1 MAKKLESI
9 VQLAAQTAHQISA
22 NSGNYMAFLT
32 TAAHNFKYNFRDQL
46 LIYAQKPDATACAQI
61 DFWNKYGRWVN
72 RGTTGIALLV
82 DTDRGYKLRHVFDMS
97 DTNSRE
103 GHTIPIWQMKPQYEG
118 PVTEALENS
127 YGEFSDKSDFAE
139 CLLQTAKVIVE
150 DNFGDYYTELCRVK
164 AGSLLEELDDL
175 NTEQWFKG
183 LLENSVA
190 YIMLTRCGIDP
201 QEYFSGEDFA
211 HVFDFNTLETLS
223 ILGGAVSDIS
233 EMPLRE
239 IASTVRNLY
248 REEQEQNR
256 TFARQAAGR
265 YNGGTPKQEGSV
277 EHGTDVQNRG
287 RLPSAQPGSARGP
300 EGRKIWDAAAQLPS
314 DAQERLLHGDAVERQ
329 AERPSGE
336 DRPGGHRDGGAAD
349 GADGAGAGRDG
360 GTESVRRDEVGGHD
374 EQHQGSGG
382 GSGADGADLH
392 RRVSD
397 TLPTEEEP
405 PQTPIDWTAVGP
417 TGLKISHHDFDAR
430 SEVPY
435 YHEDGEKAEL
445 LRTCDALKNDRV
457 EIAAFFAEHSDNKE
471 RGDFIKAFF
480 DNTLIEK
487 ILENGQRAGYCA
499 WDDVLHIWRGS
510 WQKPEKEV
518 YLRWPSVANTIYG
531 MILLDQWLDQDER
544 PLPSEAEQISFI
556 EQAEA
561 EKASAFTIPQ
571 EAIDYILCGGSGI
584 SQGKYRIYEQF
595 QKNEGKQENIKFLRD
610 EYGIGGRSDAIPGSG
625 YYEDHNGKGITISR
639 DYSDPDGKFL
649 LTWAKVE
656 KRIGELIAADR
667 YLNRAEK
674 EQYPA
679 YHAKEEQ
686 RKARWKIANEISSI
700 IDDYVDFKTQL
711 GEKEQCSKVLFAR
724 SCARSFGVGDKK
736 NYVLTKEGSF
746 VLPTL
751 RDAMQTII
759 KDNTHLTER
768 CEAMLAQ
775 LSGPLAA
782 PLEPTYDELNPPPPP
797 KKEYRF
803 ALGDTVYL
811 GTQEYEL
818 MAFDEQTVRLFDP
831 AFPIINK
838 ELPRK
843 EFDRLLA
850 ENPLNDGLL
859 QVVEEAAPAA
869 EATEQDTPG
878 YDLGFGHL
886 GNGVTVWNR
895 LELQDGDYK
904 TVAHIAPDRTVTY
917 YEDGLPEDVRT
928 QIEEF
933 AATSTMT
940 ISATQD
946 APVFSTPPR
955 EREPASG
962 RFWDDYNS
970 TKNRHPDSLLLYQV
984 GDFFELYGG
993 SAGEDAQI
1001 AASELGLALTTRTI
1015 PDIGRVSMCGFPA
1028 HALENNVVRLTAAG
1042 YDVIV
1047 ASLEDNRHKITAIPA
1062 APTERAKRLIN
1073 EFCEKEYNQPADFS
1087 NLRDVALA
1095 HGATGDGEHF
1105 IEVSADLTVFRLT
1118 YQVDGE
1124 SVASIQCHDLDDL
1137 NGFLANL
1144 DFDEMIAFAE
1154 ERYSKQQKQ
1163 LHRQEQEAD
1172 DFSDID
1178 PAAIRAALAERGIVD
1193 GHVVDPDKLAADPF
1207 IQQVMADVEQIAANT
1222 PPAPERFS
1230 IIETDNGYA
1239 VWDDARN
1246 EIYADGEGV
1255 QEEFTSEWQA
1265 EDYLKQVRKAMADK
1279 EAAEWLAV
1287 ERAKQGTP
1295 EPAEKE
1301 TAAGAAEKG
1310 TESLADGHGH
1320 ESDGPASALPVPP
1333 AEEHRDPLAPAY
1345 QVGDTAYLDDTPFFI
1360 DEIRDSEVSLRDP
1373 TLAYPIFRS
1382 ESKENFERLLRRD
1395 DRNLPITDYFPISTI
1410 GPADS
1415 GDDLREV
1422 LTGQG
1427 GLLDSAGISEVS
1439 SWLRDGLGNTEIAR
1453 LMTEKYDKTD
1463 KSVTLETGGTVDY
1476 SLYNGSFSI
1485 DLRNKSNTFVMYDM
1499 RTVAGVLRS
1508 MYQQE
1513 MGGFTHEPIK
1523 AAPETEVLTD
1533 GPALPPPAPRRRA
1546 KVSPFVLH
1554 PEISAADRHEY
1565 HITDDAIGA
1574 GTPGERFNNNVR
1586 AIRLLKKLESENRF
1600 ATPEEQAV
1608 LAQYVGWGGLADCFD
1623 ERHSKY
1629 AELKA
1634 LLDEDEYAAAREST
1648 LTAFYTP
1655 PVVIRSIY
1663 QALENMGF
1671 KTGNLLEPS
1680 CGIGNFIGMRP
1691 ESLADS
1697 KIYGIELDG
1706 ISGRIAQQLYQ
1717 KSSIA
1722 VQGFEKTDLPDSF
1735 FDAAIG
1741 NVPFGSFKVPDK
1753 RYDKHNFLIHD
1764 YFFARTL
1771 DKVRPGGII
1780 AFVTSKGTMDKETP
1794 TVRKYIAQRAD
1805 LLGAIRLPNNTF
1817 KDAAGTEVTS
1827 DILFLQKRD
1836 ALSSEEPAWVHL
1848 NTDENGLKMNQYF
1861 IDNPEMVM
1869 GEMREVSGPYGP
1881 ETACLPHEGQ
1891 DLGEQLTAA
1900 IQNIQGTITDYV
1912 LDDPEAEGEDKSIP
1926 ADPNVRNF
1934 SYTIV
1939 DGQVY
1944 YRENSRMNPVE
1955 VSVTAANRIKGLI
1968 SIRDCVRTLIEYQ
1981 TEDWPADDIQAQQ
1994 RKLNALY
2001 DAFVEKYGRINSRA
2015 NSTAFSMDSAYFLL
2029 TSLEV
2034 LDDER
2039 NFVRKADMF
2048 TKRTIKQK
2056 VVVTSVDTA
2065 SEALAVSL
2073 AEKACV
2079 DLGFMASLMGGGEKI
2094 PQVVEDLKG
2103 VIFKDPATGP
2113 FDIDGDA
2120 ISWYKGWQTA
2130 DEYLSGNV
2138 REKLVAARLAA
2149 ENDPAFQINVDA
2161 LEKVQPVD
2169 LTASEISVRL
2179 GADWLPVEVVQ
2190 QFIYELFD
2198 TPNYAQW
2205 NIKVHH
2211 SRMTRDWN
2219 IEGKSYDKGNIRAHN
2234 TYGTSRINGYKIIE
2248 ETLNLRDVRI
2258 FDYVEDADGKRT
2270 PVLNKKETAIAQGKQ
2285 ELIKQAFQDW
2295 IWKDPARRERLTRL
2309 YNDKFNSTRP
2319 REYDGSHL
2327 NFVGINPEIIL
2338 RPHQVNAI
2346 AHILYGGNTLLAHV
2360 VGAGKTFEMVAA
2372 AQESKRLGLCQKSLF
2387 VVPNHLTEQWA
2398 AEYLQLYP
2406 SANIL
2411 VATKKDFETKN
2422 RKRFC
2427 GRIATGDYDAIIIGH
2442 SQFEKIPVSIERQ
2455 RYLLEQQR
2463 RDVLDGIAELKANHG
2478 ERFSIKQMER
2488 TRKSIDAKLEKLNDQ
2503 SRKDDVV
2510 TFEELG
2516 VDRIFIDEAHYY
2528 KNLASFSKMRNVGG
2542 ISQTEAQKSSDLYM
2556 KCRYLDELTGGRGVI
2571 FATGTPISNTMVE
2584 MFTMQKYLQYGLLEQ
2599 KELFHFDAWASTFGE
2614 TVTAMELAPEGT
2626 GYRAKTRFSR
2636 FYNLPELMN
2645 MFKAVADIQTADML
2659 NLPVPKAN
2667 YHNIVLKPSE
2677 QQKEMVAALGE
2688 RAERVRNKMVDS
2700 TVDNMLLITNDGR
2713 KLALDQRLLNPMLPD
2728 SDTGKVSACA
2738 ENVFEIWQCTADQRS
2753 TQMVFCD
2760 LSTPKGN
2767 GEFNIYDDLRD
2778 KLIARGIPAEEIAYI
2793 HTANTEVQKK
2803 ELFGKVRSG
2812 QIRVLL
2818 GSTQKMGAGTNVQHK
2833 LIALH
2838 HLDCPWRPS
2847 DLQQREGRII
2857 RQGNEND
2864 EVDIYTYVTEN
2875 TFDSYLYQ
2883 LVEGKQKFIGQIM
2896 TSKSPVRSAEDIDE
2910 TALSYAEIKALCTG
2924 NPHIKEKMDLDIDVQ
2939 RLKLLKANHLSQR
2952 YALEDQIIKYLPQ
2965 KAAALEQRIE
2975 CYTADIN
2982 RLKEN
2987 THPNEDG
2994 FSPMEVE
3001 GTVYTDKKAAGSAIL
3016 AACKA
3021 MTRPDPVP
3029 LGQYRGFAME
3039 LSFESFSKEFRIT
3052 LKGALTHTTG
3062 LGTDIFGN
3070 ILRLDNLLG
3079 GMEERLIA
3087 CREELA
3093 NVNVQ
3098 LDNAKQEMEKPFP
3111 QEDELKTKSARLDE
3125 LNILLNM
3132 DKRESEIVDG
3142 DVGDE
3147 AETPVRDGPD
3157 RNR

>member
-1 MAKKLESI
+1 MAKKPEPI
-9 VQLAAQTAHQISA
+9 VRLAAQTACQITA
-22 NSGNYMAFLT
+22 NSGNYMAFLN
-32 TAAHNFKYNFRDQL
+32 TAAHNFKYSFRDQL
-46 LIYAQKPDATACAQI
+46 LIFAQKPDATACAQT
-61 DFWNKYGRWVN
+61 DFWNEHGRWIN

-82 DTDRGYKLRHVFDMS
+82 DTERGYKLRHVFDMS

-103 GHTIPIWQMKPQYEG
+103 GRTIPIWQMKPQYEG
-118 PVTEALENS
+118 AVIEALENS
-127 YGEFSDKSDFAE
+127 YGELTGKPDFGE
-139 CLLQTAKVIVE
+139 CLMAAAKIIVE
-150 DNFGDYYTELCRVK
+150 DNFSDYYDNLRTVK
-164 AGSLLEELDDL
+164 ADSLLEELDDDS
-175 NTEQWFKG
+175 TKAWFRG

-190 YIMLTRCGIDP
+190 YMMLARCGIDP
-201 QEYFSGEDFA
+201 REYFTGEEFT
-211 HVFDFNTLETLS
+211 HIYDFNTLKTIA
-223 ILGGAVSDIS
+223 ILGVATSDIA

-239 IASTVRNLY
+239 IAATVLSLY
-248 REEQEQNR
+248 REEEKQNR
-256 TFARQAAGR
+256 TFAERPDRR
-265 YNGGTPKQEGSV
+265 YNDGRIQPERSV
-277 EHGTDVQNRG
+277 EHGTDLSDRG
-287 RLPSAQPGSARGP
+287 RLPSAQPGRAGSPG
-300 EGRKIWDAAAQLPS
+300 GRKIWDAAAQLPGQS
-314 DAQERLLHGDAVERQ
+314 PARDLHRDAADRGTEQ
-329 AERPSGE
+329 PSGG

-349 GADGAGAGRDG
+349 RADGGGAGRDG
-360 GTESVRRDEVGGHD
+360 GTESVRSDEVGGLD

-382 GSGADGADLH
+382 GSGAGGD
-392 RRVSD
+392 RVRQLTD
-397 TLPTEEEP
+397 PLPAEEE
-405 PQTPIDWTAVGP
+405 QRQAPIDWTAVGP
-417 TGLKISHHDFDAR
+417 TGLKFSHHDFNAR
-430 SEVPY
+430 SEIPY
-435 YHEDGEKAEL
+435 YHEDSEKKEL
-445 LRTCDALKNDRV
+445 LRTCDALKDHRT

-487 ILENGQRAGYCA
+487 ILENDQRAGYRA

-518 YLRWPSVANTIYG
+518 YLRWPSVADTIYG
-531 MILLDQWLDQDER
+531 MILLDQWLDPDER
-544 PLPSEAEQISFI
+544 PLPSEVEQISFI
-556 EQAEA
+556 EQTEA

-584 SQGKYRIYEQF
+584 SEGKYRIFEQF
-595 QKNEGKQENIKFLRD
+595 QKNEGKQENIKFLRN

-625 YYEDHNGKGITISR
+625 YWEDHDGKGITISR
-639 DYSDPDGKFL
+639 DYGDPDGKFL

-674 EQYPA
+674 EYYPEYQA
-679 YHAKEEQ
+679 QVEE
-686 RKARWKIANEISSI
+686 RKARWKIADEIRSI
-700 IDDYVDFKTQL
+700 IDDYVAFKTQL
-711 GEKEQCSKVLFAR
+711 GEKEQCAEVLFAR
-724 SCARSFGVGDKK
+724 TCTHSFGVGDKK
-736 NYVLTKEGSF
+736 NYVLTMEGSF

-751 RDAMQTII
+751 RDTMQTII
-759 KDNTHLTER
+759 GDKTHLTER
-768 CEAMLAQ
+768 CEAMLAE
-775 LSGPLAA
+775 LNGPLAA
-782 PLEPTYDELNPPPPP
+782 PLEPTYEELNPPPPP

-803 ALGDTVYL
+803 TLGDTVYL
-811 GTQEYEL
+811 GAQEYEL
-818 MAFDEQTVRLFDP
+818 LAFDEQTVRLFDP

-838 ELPRK
+838 ELPRAD
-843 EFDRLLA
+843 FDRMLA
-850 ENPLNDGLL
+850 ENPLNDRLL
-859 QVVEEAAPAA
+859 QVVEETPAPKPV
-869 EATEQDTPG
+869 QNDT
-878 YDLGFGHL
+878 
-886 GNGVTVWNR
+886 
-895 LELQDGDYK
+895 
-904 TVAHIAPDRTVTY
+904 
-917 YEDGLPEDVRT
+917 
-928 QIEEF
+928 
-933 AATSTMT
+933 
-940 ISATQD
+940 
-946 APVFSTPPR
+946 
-955 EREPASG
+955 
-962 RFWDDYNS
+962 
-970 TKNRHPDSLLLYQV
+970 
-984 GDFFELYGG
+984 
-993 SAGEDAQI
+993 
-1001 AASELGLALTTRTI
+1001 AL
-1015 PDIGRVSMCGFPA
+1015 DKAVQ
-1028 HALENNVVRLTAAG
+1028 
-1042 YDVIV
+1042 
-1047 ASLEDNRHKITAIPA
+1047 
-1062 APTERAKRLIN
+1062 LIN
-1073 EFCEKEYNQPADFS
+1073 EYCMEVFDQEADFS
-1087 NLRDVALA
+1087 DLHHVDLA
-1095 HGATGDGEHF
+1095 FSNTGDSEHTV
-1105 IEVSADLTVFRLT
+1105 EVSADLVDCRLI

-1124 SVASIQCHDLDDL
+1124 VVVSLQCHDLDDL
-1137 NGFLANL
+1137 SEYLANL
-1144 DFDEMIAFAE
+1144 DFDQMIVYAE
-1154 ERYSKQQKQ
+1154 EQYEKQ
-1163 LHRQEQEAD
+1163 RSRESD

-1178 PAAIRAALAERGIVD
+1178 PAAVRAALAENGIVD
-1193 GHVVDPDKLAADPF
+1193 GEVVDPEKLEASPF
-1207 IQQVMADVEQIAANT
+1207 IQQVMADVEQIAAGT
-1222 PPAPERFS
+1222 PLAPERFS
-1230 IIETDNGYA
+1230 VIETEGGYA
-1239 VWDDARN
+1239 VWDEAQN
-1246 EIYADGEGV
+1246 GIYVDGEGV

-1265 EDYLKQVRKAMADK
+1265 EDYLKQVRQAVADK

-1287 ERAKQGTP
+1287 ERAKQETP

-1301 TAAGAAEKG
+1301 NVAGTVEKG
-1310 TESLADGHGH
+1310 AESLADGHGP
-1320 ESDGPASALPVPP
+1320 DG
-1333 AEEHRDPLAPAY
+1333 
-1345 QVGDTAYLDDTPFFI
+1345 
-1360 DEIRDSEVSLRDP
+1360 
-1373 TLAYPIFRS
+1373 
-1382 ESKENFERLLRRD
+1382 KE
-1395 DRNLPITDYFPISTI
+1395 
-1410 GPADS
+1410 
-1415 GDDLREV
+1415 
-1422 LTGQG
+1422 
-1427 GLLDSAGISEVS
+1427 
-1439 SWLRDGLGNTEIAR
+1439 
-1453 LMTEKYDKTD
+1453 
-1463 KSVTLETGGTVDY
+1463 
-1476 SLYNGSFSI
+1476 
-1485 DLRNKSNTFVMYDM
+1485 
-1499 RTVAGVLRS
+1499 
-1508 MYQQE
+1508 
-1513 MGGFTHEPIK
+1513 
-1523 AAPETEVLTD
+1523 
-1533 GPALPPPAPRRRA
+1533 PALPPPAPRRRA

-1554 PEISAADRHEY
+1554 PEVPSADRHEY
-1565 HITDDAIGA
+1565 HITDDAIGVGMP
-1574 GTPGERFNNNVR
+1574 GTRFNNNVR
-1586 AIRLLKKLESENRF
+1586 AIHLLKKLEAEERF

-1608 LAQYVGWGGLADCFD
+1608 LAQYVGWGGLSDCFD

-1634 LLDEDEYAAAREST
+1634 LLTEDEYEAAAEST

-1691 ESLADS
+1691 DDLADS

-1706 ISGRIAQQLYQ
+1706 ISGRIARQLYQ

-1741 NVPFGSFKVPDK
+1741 NVPFGTFKVPDK

-1780 AFVTSKGTMDKETP
+1780 AFVTSKGTMDKENP
-1794 TVRKYIAQRAD
+1794 SVRKYIAQRAD

-1817 KDAAGTEVTS
+1817 KAAAGTEVTS

-1861 IDNPEMVM
+1861 IDHPEMVM
-1869 GEMREVSGPYGP
+1869 GEMKEVSGPYGP

-1891 DLGEQLTAA
+1891 DLGEQLAAA
-1900 IQNIQGTITDYV
+1900 IQNIQGSIAEYV

-1926 ADPNVRNF
+1926 ADPEVRNF
-1934 SYTIV
+1934 SYTVV

-1968 SIRDCVRTLIEYQ
+1968 GIRDCVRTLIEYQ
-1981 TEDWPADDIQAQQ
+1981 TDDWPTEDIKAQQ
-1994 RKLNALY
+1994 EKLNALY
-2001 DAFVEKYGRINSRA
+2001 DAFVTKYGRINSRA

-2029 TSLEV
+2029 SSLEV

-2056 VVVTSVDTA
+2056 VVITSVDTA

-2079 DLGFMASLMGGGEKI
+2079 DLGYMASLMGGGDKI
-2094 PQVVEDLKG
+2094 PQIVEDLRG
-2103 VIFKDPATGP
+2103 VIFKDPLTGP
-2113 FDIDGDA
+2113 FDLDGDA
-2120 ISWYKGWQTA
+2120 ISWHQGWQTA

-2138 REKLVAARLAA
+2138 REKLATAKLAA
-2149 ENDPAFQINVDA
+2149 ENDPAFQTNVEA

-2179 GADWLPVEVVQ
+2179 GADWLPVEVIQ
-2190 QFIYELFD
+2190 QFMFELLD

-2211 SRMTRDWN
+2211 SRLTRAWN
-2219 IEGKSYDKGNIRAHN
+2219 IEGKSYDKSNIKASN
-2234 TYGTSRINGYKIIE
+2234 TYGTGRINAYKIIE
-2248 ETLNLRDVRI
+2248 ETLNQRDVRI
-2258 FDYVEDADGKRT
+2258 FDYVVDENGKRT

-2295 IWKDPARRERLTRL
+2295 IWKDPQRRGQLTQL
-2309 YNDKFNSTRP
+2309 YNVKFNSTRP

-2327 NFVGINPEIIL
+2327 NFVGMNPEITL
-2338 RPHQVNAI
+2338 KPHQVNAV

-2360 VGAGKTFEMVAA
+2360 VGAGKTWEMVAA

-2442 SQFEKIPVSIERQ
+2442 SQFEKIPISIERQ
-2455 RYLLEQQR
+2455 IATLRQQKR
-2463 RDVLDGIAELKANHG
+2463 EILDGIAELKASHG

-2488 TRKSIDAKLEKLNDQ
+2488 AKKSIDAKLDKLNNQ
-2503 SRKDDVV
+2503 SHKDDVV

-2516 VDRIFIDEAHYY
+2516 VDRLFVDEAHYY
-2528 KNLASFSKMRNVGG
+2528 KNLAAFSKMRNVGG

-2556 KCRYLDELTGGRGVI
+2556 KCRYLDELTGGRGVV

-2584 MFTMQKYLQYGLLEQ
+2584 MYTMQKYLQYGLLQE
-2599 KELFHFDAWASTFGE
+2599 KELLHFDAWASTFGE
-2614 TVTAMELAPEGT
+2614 TVTAIELAPEGT
-2626 GYRAKTRFSR
+2626 GYRAKTRFAK
-2636 FYNLPELMN
+2636 FYNLPELMA
-2645 MFKAVADIQTADML
+2645 MFKEVADIQTADML
-2659 NLPVPKAN
+2659 HLPVPKAN

-2677 QQKEMVAALGE
+2677 QQKEMVAALGA
-2688 RAERVRNKMVDS
+2688 RAERVRNRMVDS
-2700 TVDNMLLITNDGR
+2700 SVDNMLLITNDGR

-2738 ENVFEIWQCTADQRS
+2738 ENVFEIWQRTADQHS

-2760 LSTPKGN
+2760 LSIPGKERPIEMAENEQGTFEMAPFQN
-2767 GEFNIYDDLRD
+2767 VYDDLRE
-2778 KLIARGIPAEEIAYI
+2778 KLIARGIPSEEIAFI
-2793 HTANTEVQKK
+2793 HDANTDAQKK

-2857 RQGNEND
+2857 RQCNEND

-2965 KAAALEQRIE
+2965 KAASLEQRIE
-2975 CYTADIN
+2975 GYTADMN

-3001 GTVYTDKKAAGSAIL
+3001 GTIYTDKKAAGSAIL
-3016 AACKA
+3016 AACHA
-3021 MTRPDPVP
+3021 MTSPDPVP

-3039 LSFESFSKEFRIT
+3039 LSFESFSKEYRIT

-3087 CREELA
+3087 CREQLE

-3098 LDNAKQEMEKPFP
+3098 LENAKQEVEKPFP

-3132 DKRESEIVDG
+3132 DKRESEIMDG
-3142 DVGDE
+3142 EPGEE
-3147 AETPVRDGPD
+3147 APDRDGAD
-3157 RNR
+3157 RER